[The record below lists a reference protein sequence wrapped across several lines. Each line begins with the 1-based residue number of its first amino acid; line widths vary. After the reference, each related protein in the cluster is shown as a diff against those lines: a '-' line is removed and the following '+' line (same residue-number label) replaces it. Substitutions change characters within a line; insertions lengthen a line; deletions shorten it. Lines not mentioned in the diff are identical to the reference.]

1 MHIRDNTLWSNPGD
15 MLILPLIVAVF
26 IMAADVIGRVRFM
39 TVTLRSLAPELSRL
53 PIEQF
58 LAERTLGIAAP

>member
-1 MHIRDNTLWSNPGD
+1 